1 MHNCEKQYKYDMT
14 PTLVLTD
21 TCHTNCHDTDR

>member
-1 MHNCEKQYKYDMT
+1 MT